1 MANKKYII
9 LNFIHGNSPYLRTTE
24 LALAIN
30 DLLEK
35 RGMERMGIIIPWVYK
50 IRQFQIMKQN
60 FNKVI
65 KKYPNEILL
74 DKNLGEYLC
83 STFYDGKNY
92 GEWLDSFL
100 NNYKKAEEK
109 IQNYISGGL
118 ITETFS
124 GKEIKIQKKDIV
136 MEINRCPQIDFGIS
150 PSYYASFGYM
160 SEILER
166 AQFEKGIDADK
177 ELLKK
182 AVLIN
187 KKIEEKQALHF
198 IAEPATFFYL
208 DNRNKKY
215 KTEISTPPNSN
226 QSLSAGFFERL
237 FLRKGIYVTV
247 TGVYGLNHLFK
258 EMKDIG
264 LKLYSHKK
272 GLLPFARKASPA
284 IISHKN
290 ILLHFARIGW
300 GSGWLSFFSETPLV
314 ALPFDSK
321 DEPEVYFNNICLE
334 RTGLGKVYNGQSISE
349 LLEWGEIY
357 KNNVRAIKNKLL
369 EKYGT
374 LNGVEY
380 AAEKIINHYL
390 DL

>member
-1 MANKKYII
+1 MKNKKYII

-35 RGMERMGIIIPWVYK
+35 RGMKRMRIIIPWVYK
-50 IRQFQIMKQN
+50 IRQIQIMKQN
-60 FNKVI
+60 FGKVI
-65 KKYPNEILL
+65 RKHPEEILL
-74 DKNLGEYLC
+74 DKNLGEYLL

-100 NNYKKAEEK
+100 NNYKEAEEK
-109 IQNYISGGL
+109 IQNYISTGL
-118 ITETFS
+118 TAETFS
-124 GKEIKIQKKDIV
+124 GKKIKIKKEDIA
-136 MEINRCPQIDFGIS
+136 MEINRCPQINFGIS

-166 AQFEKGIDADK
+166 AQMEKGIDTDK
-177 ELLKK
+177 KLFKK
-182 AVLIN
+182 AIPIH
-187 KKIEEKQALHF
+187 KKIEEKQNLHF
-198 IAEPATFFYL
+198 IAEPATFSYL
-208 DNRNKKY
+208 GDRSKRYN
-215 KTEISTPPNSN
+215 TEILTPPNSN
-226 QSLSAGFFERL
+226 QSLSVDFFSRL

-264 LKLYSHKK
+264 LKVYSHKK
-272 GLLPFARKASPA
+272 GLLSFARKAPPA

-290 ILLHFARIGW
+290 ILLHFTRVGW
-300 GSGWLSFFSETPLV
+300 GSGWLSFFSETPLI

-334 RTGLGKVYNGQSISE
+334 KIGLGKVYNGQSMSE

-357 KNNVRAIKNKLL
+357 KNNVRVIKKKLIN
-369 EKYGT
+369 KYGT

-380 AAEKIINHYL
+380 TADKIINHYL
-390 DL
+390 KI